1 MNAVARSYPSDVDL
15 PDDRA
20 SYQVIAASHE
30 MRAAIED
37 ALVPFGISMAQWTV
51 LVQLLMDPGRS
62 SAQIA
67 RSSAVSQQ
75 AISSLV
81 ARLERNDLLTRKPHP
96 EHGRIQRLAATA
108 RGRRVALEADSRVRD
123 VEQALRDHLGEEDS
137 EQLRRLLIRVR
148 EFLASR
154 QDEG

>member
-1 MNAVARSYPSDVDL
+1 MSAVARSYPSDVDL

-30 MRAAIED
+30 MRA
-37 ALVPFGISMAQWTV
+37 
-51 LVQLLMDPGRS
+51 
-62 SAQIA
+62 
-67 RSSAVSQQ
+67 SSAVSQQ